1 MQDDLQSVRNSRKVS
16 AALRF
21 GGERTPR
28 VLVTKPCLPG
38 VAIPVHRRM
47 INALM
52 KAFCV
57 SFVAAFAALLSGTG
71 APAQSAFRPVSQDAD
86 RELREVTSE
95 LAQCPEMPVIQSV
108 AHVGFHSGFA
118 PSRDAARWV
127 QVDLGREV
135 AVDSVVVVP
144 ACMDGNGA
152 YGFPTRFRIEISA
165 DALMSEPELLT
176 ECRVDDP
183 ANPLPY
189 RFPASGK
196 KARYVRF
203 TAEGL
208 VPQPRLESRFIFCL
222 GELLVFSGA
231 RNVALRGVVL
241 APNSV
246 ETLPTWSPRHLVDG
260 SYALGIPA
268 RPRASGSNGWHSAI
282 FNESERESWVQ
293 VDLGALH
300 PLDEISLIPAHPRD
314 YPDRTG
320 FGFPR
325 RFRLEASSEMDFSR
339 AFLVF
344 DSRQIDAVNP
354 GDTRV
359 AFALGGR
366 PARFIRMTAHRLWER
381 SADFVFAL
389 GELEAF
395 EGSRNVARNAEVTA
409 SDSTLTAAWSL
420 SALVDGLGGVGEL
433 VPEESWLEGLARR
446 RALSARRAFLLREK
460 EEESSRAKERVV
472 FFSGALA
479 LLALAAAGA
488 VVGRSRTTRA
498 RELEVLRQQIS
509 RDLHDEIGS
518 NLCSIRLLAELNRGA
533 QAEQASAT
541 ALAEIGQLAQTGT
554 EALRDMVWLLKEGG
568 TPRVAVLLEK
578 MKAVAGALLLR
589 MEWSFRSDE
598 TPLQAVAPLSFH
610 RDVLFIFREALH
622 NVAKHSGAAS
632 VAIEFVWTA
641 DGVRLSITDSGCGFD
656 TDRPSSGDGLENM
669 RHRAGQLKGTLVL
682 ESRSNGGTRLELRV
696 PMP

>member
-1 MQDDLQSVRNSRKVS
+1 MEDHRRSGRNSRKIS
-16 AALRF
+16 IARNPGAAWM
-21 GGERTPR
+21 PR
-28 VLVTKPCLPG
+28 VFVTGPCLPE
-38 VAIPVHRRM
+38 VAIPVPRRM
-47 INALM
+47 INGSM
-52 KAFCV
+52 KAFCM
-57 SFVAAFAALLSGTG
+57 SFLAVLAALLQDAGLQ
-71 APAQSAFRPVSQDAD
+71 ARAALQPVLQDAD
-86 RELREVTSE
+86 KELREAVSE
-95 LAQCPEMPVIQSV
+95 LETCPETPAIQNV

-118 PSRDAARWV
+118 PARDAARWV

-152 YGFPTRFRIEISA
+152 YGFPTRFRIEMSA

-176 ECRVDDP
+176 ECRVEDP

-189 RFPASGK
+189 RVPAGGK

-208 VPQPRLESRFIFCL
+208 VPQPRLDSRFIFCL
-222 GELLVFSGA
+222 GELLVFSGG
-231 RNVALRGVVL
+231 RNVALRGTVL

-268 RPRASGSNGWHSAI
+268 RPRASGSNGWHSSI
-282 FNESERESWVQ
+282 FRQSENESWVQ
-293 VDLGALH
+293 VDLGTPRL
-300 PLDEISLIPAHPRD
+300 LDEICLIPAHPRD

-325 RFRLEASSEMDFSR
+325 RFRLEASVSADFSG

-344 DSRQIDAVNP
+344 DGRQGDYEGP

-366 PARFIRMTAHRLWER
+366 PVRFIRLTAHRLWER
-381 SADFVFAL
+381 SGDFVFAL

-395 EGSRNVARNAEVTA
+395 EGSRNVAVNAEVTA
-409 SDSTLTAAWSL
+409 SDSTLTAAWNPP
-420 SALVDGLGGVGEL
+420 ALVDGVGGVGEL
-433 VPEESWLEGLARR
+433 QPEESWLAGLARR
-446 RALSARRAFLLREK
+446 RVLSARRASLLRERD
-460 EEESSRAKERVV
+460 ERASRVKERAVL
-472 FFSGALA
+472 FSGALA
-479 LLALAAAGA
+479 LLALAAAG
-488 VVGRSRTTRA
+488 VVVRRSRATRA

-518 NLCSIRLLAELNRGA
+518 NLCSIRLLAEMSRGTRPEHA
-533 QAEQASAT
+533 PAA
-541 ALAEIGQLAQTGT
+541 ALEEICQLAQTGT
-554 EALRDMVWLLKEGG
+554 EALRDMVWLLKEGSRPCIG
-568 TPRVAVLLEK
+568 VLVEK
-578 MKAVAGALLLR
+578 MRSVAGTLLVN
-589 MEWSFRSDE
+589 MDWSFKSDDA
-598 TPLQAVAPLSFH
+598 PLEALAPLSFH

-622 NVAKHSGAAS
+622 NVVKHSGAAS
-632 VAIEFVWTA
+632 VAIEFGWNP
-641 DGVRLSITDSGCGFD
+641 DGVRLSIADSGCGFD
-656 TDRPSSGDGLENM
+656 TARSAPGDGIENM

-682 ESRSNGGTRLELRV
+682 ESRTSGGTRLELKI
-696 PMP
+696 PTP